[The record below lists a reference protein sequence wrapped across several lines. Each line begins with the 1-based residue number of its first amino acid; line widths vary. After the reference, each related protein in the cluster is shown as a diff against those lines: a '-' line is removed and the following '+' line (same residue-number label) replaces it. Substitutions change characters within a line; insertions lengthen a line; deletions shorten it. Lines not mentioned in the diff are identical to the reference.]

1 MGKAALITL
10 TISIMF
16 LLFNIMSL
24 YGWLPEYIG
33 NISEILLI
41 ISIIILV
48 FPGLP
53 YIAYLYRLNKLR
65 KF

>member
-1 MGKAALITL
+1 MGKSCFSLITL

-24 YGWLPEYIG
+24 YGWLPEFIG

-41 ISIIILV
+41 ISINYPSLFNLPVYSCV
-48 FPGLP
+48 F
-53 YIAYLYRLNKLR
+53 YID
-65 KF
+65 